1 MEGRRVDEV
10 RIELRRGIV
19 SIPLS
24 SRDALLEQ
32 LGNQDSTKD
41 LRDVGDAFRA
51 VGTTRPVP
59 LTDPQKLALRNAIA
73 FWAIGKGGSYDE
85 LPEGIY
91 HLRNALQDDL
101 SVVGLP
107 EDAEHDPGP

>member
-1 MEGRRVDEV
+1 MDEV
-10 RIELRRGIV
+10 RIELRRGTV
-19 SIPLS
+19 SISGS
-24 SRDALLEQ
+24 SCDALLEQ
-32 LGNQDSTKD
+32 LGNRALNDI
-41 LRDVGDAFRA
+41 RDAFLA
-51 VGTTRPVP
+51 AGTTRPIE
-59 LTDPQKLALRNAIA
+59 LTDPQKLALRNAIS
-73 FWAIGKGGSYDE
+73 FWAVDTGGSYDE